1 MGLFHK
7 GVLHAFLNLRAFS
20 HISHKN
26 LVQKGTQIMTG
37 MPSSCL
43 AAVYLEI
50 ATSTGEVTLMPSS
63 HSGLSLK
70 AVLSFLYFLDLQNYT
85 DKKQM

>member
-7 GVLHAFLNLRAFS
+7 EVLYAFLNLQAFS
-20 HISHKN
+20 HISHKK
-26 LVQKGTQIMTG
+26 LVQKGNQIMTG
-37 MPSSCL
+37 MPSLCL
-43 AAVYLEI
+43 AAVYLGI
-50 ATSTGEVTLMPSS
+50 ATNTGEVTSMLSS

-70 AVLSFLYFLDLQNYT
+70 AVFSFLYFLDLQNYT